1 MVTSQPPPT
10 SYKQQKELFVS
21 GLTGGTISEINY
33 VTAVAPVAY
42 ILTSALH
49 SRLDF
54 FAEYGVLQFLV
65 DFGLNVVCIL
75 LAITT
80 YADRPLLLN
89 ALLLGPAVLLYAQGM
104 GRTKKKEEKKR
115 KSVRK
120 PPSVKKAEKMEEKKE
135 VKQVG
140 LPKKAFVTTYR
151 GAMMAITC
159 LAILAVDFKVFP
171 RRFAKVE
178 TWGTSLVSELIGWGC

>member
-1 MVTSQPPPT
+1 MVASKEPPK

-21 GLTGGTISEINY
+21 GLAGGTISEINY
-33 VTAVAPVAY
+33 ITVVAPAAY

-65 DFGLNVVCIL
+65 DFGLNVAGIL

-80 YADRPLLLN
+80 YADRPLVLN
-89 ALLLGPAVLLYAQGM
+89 ALLVAPVLLLYAQG
-104 GRTKKKEEKKR
+104 RNTKRNAKTAK
-115 KSVRK
+115 K
-120 PPSVKKAEKMEEKKE
+120 PPRRAEKVVQ
-135 VKQVG
+135 VKQEVAVG
-140 LPKKAFVTTYR
+140 VPKKAFVTTYR

-159 LAILAVDFKVFP
+159 LAILAVDFKIFP

-178 TWGTSLVSELIGWGC
+178 TWGTSLVSLFVRLVGFG